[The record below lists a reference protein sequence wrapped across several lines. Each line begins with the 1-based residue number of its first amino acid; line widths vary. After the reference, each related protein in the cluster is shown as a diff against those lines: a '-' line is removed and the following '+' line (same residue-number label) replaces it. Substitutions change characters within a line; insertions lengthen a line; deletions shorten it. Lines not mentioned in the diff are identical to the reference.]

1 MRESGYGRIVMTT
14 SAAGLYGNFGQ
25 TNYSAAKMGL
35 VGLMNS
41 LKLEGEKYNI
51 KVNTVA
57 PIASTRLTSDILPPD
72 LQEKMNPEFI
82 VPLVLYLCSDECPA
96 NGNIYNAGMG
106 IFNRAAIVTG
116 PGVVLGDGKKIPT
129 AEDIAE
135 GWDHISSMNGA
146 REYKNANDFIE
157 DILPGFQ
164 KKEEKPAIDTG
175 KGLSNVKAIF
185 EKMPG
190 VFNADAASGVDV
202 TFQFSISGEGGG
214 DWYVEIKERTC
225 KVEAGVCSHPTCTI
239 KMDAAD
245 FLDMISG
252 TLPAMHAFTSG
263 KLKLSGDLMKS
274 QLIGKLFKF

>member
-1 MRESGYGRIVMTT
+1 
-14 SAAGLYGNFGQ
+14 
-25 TNYSAAKMGL
+25 
-35 VGLMNS
+35 
-41 LKLEGEKYNI
+41 
-51 KVNTVA
+51 
-57 PIASTRLTSDILPPD
+57 
-72 LQEKMNPEFI
+72 
-82 VPLVLYLCSDECPA
+82 
-96 NGNIYNAGMG
+96 
-106 IFNRAAIVTG
+106 
-116 PGVVLGDGKKIPT
+116 
-129 AEDIAE
+129 
-135 GWDHISSMNGA
+135 MNGA

-157 DILPGFQ
+157 NILPDFQ

-225 KVEAGVCSHPTCTI
+225 KVEAGVRSHPTCTI

-263 KLKLSGDLMKS
+263 KLKISGDLMKS